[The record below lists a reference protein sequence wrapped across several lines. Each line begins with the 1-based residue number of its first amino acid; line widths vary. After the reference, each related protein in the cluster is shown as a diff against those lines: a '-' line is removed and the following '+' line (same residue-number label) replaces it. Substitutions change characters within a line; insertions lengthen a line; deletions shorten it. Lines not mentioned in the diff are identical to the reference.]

1 MECHAA
7 MTVTTSTNKTIV
19 LGNGVTGPPGQP
31 FTFDF
36 IGVNALYISVTYT
49 DANGVDTLLDTSA
62 YTLTLA
68 PGTPPN
74 WGIGGTVAYPLT
86 GPAIAN
92 GTKLTILRNLP
103 LVQAITIINQAS
115 FGQYA
120 SAAETAVDL
129 QEMQLQ
135 QVNGNFSRAVVA
147 PPSDPNLNLVL
158 PPAAQRALQLMGF
171 DSSGQ
176 PIAAQPSNALVS
188 SVMQPVVAAN
198 TLASAR
204 NLMGIDTSNLL
215 PVGVEADWP
224 GLFPPTLWLFEDGAL
239 KSRATYAL
247 LFNVLCPTIACVVSN
262 GLNSIP
268 GIADTSGFAIG
279 WAVEGV
285 GIPGTTT
292 ISAITGPNSISINHP
307 ATGNGTSIRIFPFGQ
322 GDAVSTFQLPNATGR
337 AYAGVD
343 NAAAVFAAAK
353 KLGDTAGTETVALLP
368 TQMPVHTHVVTDPTH
383 LHDINN
389 AQNGAILYYR
399 TNEAGGGGPAQL
411 VVNYTGDTVLGLRS
425 TAAATGITNQN
436 AGSGQSHSNV
446 QPTSFRRKIIYAGV

>member
-1 MECHAA
+1 

-49 DANGVDTLLDTSA
+49 DAAGVDTLLDTSA
-62 YTLTLA
+62 YTLTLT

-86 GPAIAN
+86 GPAIAT
-92 GTKLTILRNLP
+92 GTKLTIQRTLP

-120 SAAETAVDL
+120 SATETALDL

-135 QVNGNFSRAVVA
+135 QVNGTFSRAVVA
-147 PPSDPNLNLVL
+147 PASDPNVNLIL
-158 PPAAQRALQLMGF
+158 PPALQRALQLLGC
-171 DSSGQ
+171 DSAGNI
-176 PIAAQPSNALVS
+176 IAAQPSNAIVS

-204 NLMGIDTSNLL
+204 SLMGIDTSNLL
-215 PVGVEADWP
+215 PVGLEADWP

-239 KSRATYAL
+239 KNRATYAL
-247 LFNVLCPTIACVVSN
+247 LFNVLCPTVACVVSN
-262 GLNSIP
+262 ASNSIT
-268 GIADTSGFAIG
+268 GIADTSGFAVG

-337 AYAGVD
+337 VYAGVD
-343 NAAAVFAAAK
+343 NAAAIFAAAK
-353 KLGDTAGTETVALLP
+353 KLGAEVGTETVTLLAAEMP
-368 TQMPVHTHVVTDPTH
+368 THNHAVTDTGHFHTPDRSVNPGAQFVTFVGTSAGST
-383 LHDINN
+383 IPGGTNVSTTNN
-389 AQNGAILYYR
+389 TS
-399 TNEAGGGGPAQL
+399 TNQ
-411 VVNYTGDTVLGLRS
+411 
-425 TAAATGITNQN
+425 TGIAIQN
-436 AGSGQSHSNV
+436 AGGNAAHANV